1 MRRASLVA
9 PLLLIGIGLLF
20 LARNVFPEM
29 QLLDY
34 LAKYWPLLLVVWG
47 GLRLLEIL
55 FWTVT
60 SRPLPTHGVT
70 SGEWVLVIFLC
81 FAGFSLHAVRGF
93 SSWLPGSRIELGGLD
108 IFGENYDYPLSAES
122 PANKTPR
129 VVIESFRGN
138 ARITGADV
146 QTVKITGH
154 STIRSLDQASAD
166 RANQEAPLQLH
177 GDPNEIHIFTSQ
189 NRVSGNTRRI
199 SADLD
204 IVVPKGAIIEAHGR
218 SGDFDVSGINGAI
231 DINSDNASV
240 RLEDIGGDVTVEV
253 RGSDIMRAVK
263 VKGSVELKGRGS
275 DIDLQDIAGTV
286 TINGT
291 FTGNSQ
297 LHNLAKPVRII
308 TPYTE
313 FSAEKVNDMRV
324 TLGNLNASDLTGPV
338 RMTSSRSW
346 DVSLANFTNSLEI
359 NLNGGDVD
367 LRPGLL
373 PLAKMDVH
381 SRTGHIELA
390 LPQSA
395 KFDLTAS
402 SSRGSV
408 DNEFG
413 SPLKLEPTGRR
424 GATLRG
430 SNGGPSVNISTDS
443 GQVTV
448 RSASAADSATP
459 TPNVPPGY
467 QRVVPG
473 VPSAPSK
480 PPQPVEQ

>member
-34 LAKYWPLLLVVWG
+34 LARYWPVLLVVWG

-55 FWTVT
+55 FWAAT
-60 SRPLPTHGVT
+60 SRSLPAHGIS

-81 FAGFSLHAVRGF
+81 FLGVSLHAVRGF
-93 SSWLPGSRIELGGLD
+93 SPWLTGSRIELGGLD
-108 IFGENYDYPLSAES
+108 IFGESYDYPVAAEKPS
-122 PANKTPR
+122 TKDPR
-129 VVIESFRGN
+129 IIIENFRGN
-138 ARITGADV
+138 ARITGSADV
-146 QTVKITGH
+146 QTVKVTGH

-166 RANQEAPLQLH
+166 RANQEAPLEVD
-177 GDPNEIHIFTSQ
+177 GNPNEIHIRTWQ
-189 NRVSGNTRRI
+189 NRVSGSNRRI

-204 IVVPKGAIIEAHGR
+204 IVVPKGATIEAHGR
-218 SGDFDVSGINGAI
+218 SGDFDISGINGSV
-231 DINSDNASV
+231 DVNSDNASV
-240 RLEDIGGDVTVEV
+240 RLEDIGGDVVVEV
-253 RGSDIMRAVK
+253 RGSDILRAAK

-275 DIDLQDIAGTV
+275 DIDLQDISGTV

-291 FTGNSQ
+291 YTGNSQ
-297 LHNLAKPVRII
+297 LHNLAKTIRII

-313 FSAEKVNDMRV
+313 FSAEKLTDMRV
-324 TLGNLNASDLTGPV
+324 TLGNLNGSDLTGPV
-338 RMTSSRSW
+338 RMSSSRSW
-346 DVSLANFTNSLEI
+346 DVSLANFTNSLDI

-373 PLAKMDVH
+373 PLAKMDVR

-395 KFDLTAS
+395 KFDLTAT
-402 SSRGSV
+402 SRLGSV
-408 DNEFG
+408 ENEFG
-413 SPLKLEPTGRR
+413 APLKLEPMGRR

-430 SNGGPSVNISTDS
+430 SNGGPSINILTD
-443 GQVTV
+443 GQVLV
-448 RSASAADSATP
+448 RSASASDSVSPA
-459 TPNVPPGY
+459 
-467 QRVVPG
+467 
-473 VPSAPSK
+473 AK

>member
-9 PLLLIGIGLLF
+9 PLLLIGIGILF
-20 LARNVFPEM
+20 LARNVFPDLPLM
-29 QLLDY
+29 DY
-34 LAKYWPLLLVVWG
+34 LAKYWPLLLVAWG
-47 GLRLLEIL
+47 GLRLLEII
-55 FWTVT
+55 FWAAT
-60 SRPLPTHGVT
+60 SQPLPARGVS

-81 FAGFSLHAVRGF
+81 FVGVSLHAVRGF
-93 SSWLPGSRIELGGLD
+93 SSWLPGSRIALGGLD
-108 IFGENYDYPLSAES
+108 IFGESYDYPLAAER
-122 PANKTPR
+122 PASKAPR
-129 VVIESFRGN
+129 VILESFRGN

-146 QTVKITGH
+146 QTVKVTGH

-166 RANQEAPLQLH
+166 RTNQEAPLEID
-177 GDPNEIHIFTSQ
+177 GDANEIHIRTLQ
-189 NRVSGNTRRI
+189 NRVSGNNRRI

-204 IVVPKGAIIEAHGR
+204 IVVPKGATIEAHGR
-218 SGDFDVSGINGAI
+218 SGDFDVSGITGSV

-240 RLEDIGGDVTVEV
+240 RLEDIGGDVAVEA
-253 RGSDIMRAVK
+253 RSSDILRAVK
-263 VKGSVELKGRGS
+263 VKGSVDLKGRGS
-275 DIDLQDIAGTV
+275 DIDLQDIGGQV

-297 LHNLAKPVRII
+297 LHNLAKPLRLV

-313 FSAEKVNDMRV
+313 FSAEKLTDMRV
-324 TLGNLNASDLTGPV
+324 TLGNLTASDLTGPV

-346 DVSLANFTNSLEI
+346 DVSLTNFTNSLDV

-373 PLAKMDVH
+373 PLAKMDVR

-395 KFDLTAS
+395 KFDLTAT

-413 SPLKLEPTGRR
+413 EPLKLQPTGRR

-430 SNGGPSVNISTDS
+430 SNGGPSVNISTES
-443 GQVTV
+443 GQVVV
-448 RSASAADSATP
+448 RPASATDNAP
-459 TPNVPPGY
+459 PVIPPVP
-467 QRVVPG
+467 
-473 VPSAPSK
+473 AK

>member
-1 MRRASLVA
+1 MKRASLVA

-55 FWTVT
+55 FWAAT
-60 SRPLPTHGVT
+60 SQPLPARGIT
-70 SGEWVLVIFLC
+70 SGEWVLVVFLC
-81 FAGFSLHAVRGF
+81 LVGASLHTVRGF
-93 SSWLPGSRIELGGLD
+93 PNWLPGSRLELGGLD
-108 IFGENYDYPLSAES
+108 IFGESYDYPLSAEKS
-122 PANKTPR
+122 STKAPR
-129 VVIESFRGN
+129 IILESFRGN

-146 QTVKITGH
+146 QSVKVTGH

-166 RANQEAPLQLH
+166 RANGEAPLEVD
-177 GDPNEIHIFTSQ
+177 GDPGEIHIRTSQ
-189 NRVSGNTRRI
+189 NRVSGSNRRI

-204 IVVPKGAIIEAHGR
+204 IVVPAGSSIEAHGR
-218 SGDFDVSGINGAI
+218 SGDFDISGLKGSI
-231 DINSDNASV
+231 DISSDNASV
-240 RLEDIGGDVTVEV
+240 RLEDIGGNVVVEA
-253 RGSDIMRAVK
+253 RGGDILRAVK
-263 VKGSVELKGRGS
+263 VKGSVEFKGRGS
-275 DIDLQDIAGTV
+275 DIDLQDIAGPV
-286 TINGT
+286 TINGSY
-291 FTGNSQ
+291 TGNSQ
-297 LHNLAKPVRII
+297 LHNLAATLRIV

-313 FSAEKVNDMRV
+313 FSAEKVTDMRL

-346 DVSLANFTNSLEI
+346 DVTLTNFTTSLDV
-359 NLNGGDVD
+359 NLSGGDVD

-373 PLAKMDVH
+373 PLAKMDVR
-381 SRTGHIELA
+381 SRSGQVELA
-390 LPQSA
+390 LPQGA

-413 SPLKLEPTGRR
+413 EPLKLEPTGRR

-443 GQVTV
+443 GQVVV
-448 RSASAADSATP
+448 RSASASDS
-459 TPNVPPGY
+459 VP
-467 QRVVPG
+467 VN
-473 VPSAPSK
+473 SALPALPPRPAAPPRPAR